1 MSIRMLKTLIAVHE
15 HGTFSAAADA
25 VFVTH
30 AAVSQQMKALEADWQ
45 VAVFDRS
52 KRTPELTPI
61 GRALV
66 AKAKEVVLAYDTLVQ
81 SVINDDGLHGNLSL
95 GALPTVLAGL
105 VPSAIAPIKAKYP
118 DLHISILPG
127 QTNELLIELG
137 RGKLDAAII
146 SKPHVIPKGMSWH
159 FIAKEPIELIVSK
172 LVKSNDPLDILRT
185 NPFIRFTRHAVV
197 SQMVE
202 NWLQKK
208 NIEVTDSMEFE
219 NLDSIAGMVHA
230 NLGVSLVPKRCV
242 IPPNP
247 LASKHISL
255 GPTAPVRQLGLM
267 VRSDTIK
274 QQVIEAIHAYLLRA
288 VEIGHFTLPDNTAA

>member
-1 MSIRMLKTLIAVHE
+1 MSIRMLKTLIAIHE

-25 VFVTH
+25 VF
-30 AAVSQQMKALEADWQ
+30 
-45 VAVFDRS
+45 DRS
-52 KRTPELTPI
+52 KRTPELTPT

-66 AKAKEVVLAYDTLVQ
+66 AKAKEVVLAYDTIVQ
-81 SVINDDGLHGNLSL
+81 SVTWDDGLHGNLSL

-105 VPSAIAPIKAKYP
+105 VPSAIAPIKLKYP

-146 SKPHVIPKGMSWH
+146 TKPHVIPKAMSWH
-159 FIAKEPIELIVSK
+159 FLAKEPIELIVSK
-172 LVKSNDPLDILRT
+172 QVASDDPFEILRT

-202 NWLQKK
+202 NWLQNK
-208 NIEVTDSMEFE
+208 NIEVTESMEFE

-242 IPPNP
+242 NPPNP
-247 LASKHISL
+247 LPLKHISL
-255 GPTAPVRQLGLM
+255 GPSGPVRQLGLI

-274 QQVIEAIHAYLLRA
+274 RQVIDVILKQLLHA
-288 VEIGHFTLPDNTAA
+288 VEVGHFQLPMDTAK

>member
-1 MSIRMLKTLIAVHE
+1 MSIRLLKTLIAVQE

-30 AAVSQQMKALEADWQ
+30 AAVSQQMKALEQDWQ
-45 VAVFDRS
+45 IAVFDRT
-52 KRTPELTPI
+52 KRTPELTPT

-66 AKAKEVVLAYDTLVQ
+66 AKAKEVVFAYDTLVQ
-81 SVINDDGLHGNLSL
+81 SVVGDDGLHGNLSL

-105 VPSAIAPIKAKYP
+105 VPSTIAPIKANYP

-159 FIAKEPIELIVSK
+159 FIAKEPIELITSK
-172 LVKSNDPLDILRT
+172 QITSDDPLEILRT
-185 NPFIRFTRHAVV
+185 NPFIRFSRHAVV

-208 NIEVTDSMEFE
+208 NIEVSESMEFE
-219 NLDSIAGMVHA
+219 NLDNIAGMVHA

-242 IPPNP
+242 NPPNP
-247 LASKHISL
+247 LQLKHISL
-255 GPTAPVRQLGLM
+255 GPSAPIRQLGLM

-274 QQVIEAIHAYLLRA
+274 QQVIEVILKQLLHA
-288 VEIGHFTLPDNTAA
+288 VEIGHFQLPNGAST